1 MAAIGQIRKQSGLL
15 IALIGMAMLLFLLSD
30 LFSNGTSFF
39 TQEEQT
45 VGTIAGSDIS
55 LQEFE
60 IRVQNTIDEQFGV
73 EGANEQARERIRERV
88 WQEMVRERVLN
99 TELEKLGI
107 GVSEE
112 ELLDQVKNVQP
123 NSVLYQYFTDPNTG
137 QIIEQFRD
145 PQTGGMNS
153 QRVLAAIQN
162 LLNSENA
169 KDWLPIERA
178 IEQDVIINKYT
189 NLLTKG
195 LMANSVQAQQIG
207 KEKNTTLSFK
217 YVLKE
222 YTSIPDE
229 EATPSDE
236 ELKAYYNA
244 HKNETRFE
252 IEQESRSLNVAYI
265 SIQPTPEDISAIS
278 QELEAI
284 KPSFAADS
292 NDTAF
297 VGENADSRIQ
307 QLIGYYTES
316 DLPTALKD
324 TVPNAALGSVFGPF
338 AMNDRMNVA
347 KLTAIKMEP
356 DSVKASHILI
366 NIQDGDT
373 AKIAAAKDKLDSL
386 KQVAE
391 SKNNFATL
399 AEEYSED
406 FGSAAKGGDL
416 DWFTRGRMVA
426 PFEKACFEGK
436 VGDMVIVESQFGV
449 HLINI
454 TDQSK
459 EKPKYLIAMVDR
471 LIEPSKATTDAAYKT
486 ASNYALSHSNANELE
501 ADQEKG
507 IMVDRLERVPLGE
520 RVLGPIQNA
529 KEIIRWAYDA
539 EEGTVSNPIETE
551 NFFVIAGLV
560 SVNEEGIMSFDQAK
574 QMIYTEV
581 MNEKKADKIR
591 EMLGGATGISDVA
604 NALGSEIRSA
614 DNVNFAQGALP
625 GGLGREMKVMGTAFA
640 MESGSVSGPIEGDRG
655 VYVIMLTNKKPA
667 GEIDITSI
675 KREESS
681 NMSSRINAGVLQ
693 ALQGAAGVED
703 RRAKYY

>member
-45 VGTIAGSDIS
+45 VGTIAGNEIS
-55 LQEFE
+55 WQEFE

-88 WQEMVRERVLN
+88 WQEMIRERVLN
-99 TELEKLGI
+99 VELENLGI

-145 PQTGGMNS
+145 PQTGGLNS
-153 QRVLAAIQN
+153 QRVLGAIQN

-207 KEKNTTLSFK
+207 KEKNATVSFK

-222 YTSIPDE
+222 YSSIPDE
-229 EATPSDE
+229 EATPSED
-236 ELKAYYNA
+236 ELKAYYDA
-244 HKNETRFE
+244 HKQEKRFKNDQET
-252 IEQESRSLNVAYI
+252 RSLNVAYI
-265 SIQPTPEDISAIS
+265 SIQPTQEDIKAIS
-278 QELEAI
+278 MELEDI
-284 KPSFAADS
+284 KPALAADS

-307 QLIGYYTES
+307 QLIGYFSEN
-316 DLPTALKD
+316 DLPTAVRD
-324 TVPNAALGSVFGPF
+324 TVPNASVGSVFGPF
-338 AMNDRMNVA
+338 AMNDRMAIA
-347 KLTAIKMEP
+347 KLTSIKMEP

-373 AKIAAAKDKLDSL
+373 AKVAAAKAKLDSL
-386 KQVAE
+386 KQVVE
-391 SKNNFATL
+391 KGGDFAAL

-406 FGSAAKGGDL
+406 FGSSAKGGDL

-426 PFEKACFEGK
+426 PFEKAAFDNK
-436 VGDMVIVESQFGV
+436 VGDLVIVQSQFGM

-454 TDQSK
+454 TDQTAA
-459 EKPKYLIAMVDR
+459 KPKYLLAMVDR
-471 LIEPSKATTDAAYKT
+471 VIEPSKATTDAAYKN
-486 ASNYALSHSNANELE
+486 ASSYALSHEKASELE
-501 ADQEKG
+501 DDRELG
-507 IMVDRLERVPLGE
+507 VTVERLERVPLGE
-520 RVLGPIQNA
+520 RVLGPIQSA
-529 KEIIRWAYDA
+529 RELVRWAYDA
-539 EEGTVSNPIETE
+539 EEGAVSNPIETE
-551 NFFVIAGLV
+551 NFFVIVGLV
-560 SVNEEGIMSFDQAK
+560 SINEEGTMAFEQAK
-574 QMIYTEV
+574 SMIYTEA
-581 MNEKKADKIR
+581 MNAKKAEQIKGS
-591 EMLGGATGISDVA
+591 LGSAASLNDA
-604 NALGSEIRSA
+604 ASALGAQVRTA

-625 GGLGREMKVMGTAFA
+625 GGLGREMKVMGAAFA
-640 MESGSVSGPIEGDRG
+640 LEAGEVSSPIEGDRG
-655 VYVIMLTNKKPA
+655 VYMIEVTAKQPA

-693 ALQGAAGVED
+693 ALQKSAGVED